1 VRVGD
6 LATRS
11 QIKTGDEFEDLSD
24 TFNEMLEAL
33 QRNQDQLRAI
43 NKALDVKLNELAESN
58 TALHESAKLKGEFVA
73 GISHELRTPM
83 NSIIGFGELLLEI
96 ARAEQNAGDDSTR
109 LAKRIRY
116 LDNIVNAA
124 RTLLDMINSLL
135 EMARIEAGRIDVNV
149 ERVSVLEACE
159 GLVGLIHPQAE
170 REGVTVRLEVAD
182 DLPIIQTDLRK
193 LQQIVSNFLANA
205 VKFVRAGGE
214 GADKPLVI
222 LRAERLGPSTESD
235 QATERVRISVI
246 DNGPGIAQQDQARVF
261 EKFEQ
266 LDAGHTRK
274 HAGSG
279 LGLAI
284 SRELAGVI
292 QGEIQVISDVGRG
305 SMFSL
310 ILPIAM
316 DEARSAE
323 VRLEAAFRGTLAGR
337 RSMT

>member
-1 VRVGD
+1 
-6 LATRS
+6 
-11 QIKTGDEFEDLSD
+11 
-24 TFNEMLEAL
+24 
-33 QRNQDQLRAI
+33 
-43 NKALDVKLNELAESN
+43 
-58 TALHESAKLKGEFVA
+58 
-73 GISHELRTPM
+73 
-83 NSIIGFGELLLEI
+83 
-96 ARAEQNAGDDSTR
+96 
-109 LAKRIRY
+109 
-116 LDNIVNAA
+116 
-124 RTLLDMINSLL
+124 
-135 EMARIEAGRIDVNV
+135 
-149 ERVSVLEACE
+149 VLEACE